1 MILVTGA
8 GGNVGQEL
16 VRELK
21 LRNADY
27 RIASSRKNTD
37 GIYMNFED
45 PASIE
50 PALSGVTRLFLLRP
64 PHLADAKRYFGPV
77 MDAAVRMGVKQ
88 IVFLSVMGADKNQ
101 LVPHAKIE
109 ALIQKSGIPYT
120 FLRPGFFMQNLLN
133 QHGEELINERTIF
146 VPAGKGK
153 TSFVNVADIGAA
165 AAKVLTEAGHENKAY
180 DLTGSE
186 ALNYYEVA
194 ELLSA
199 EWNETI
205 KYANPSVPAFWKKMS
220 RKGVK
225 RDFLIVMIGIYMTA
239 KLGMAKRVSPD
250 LECLLGRK
258 PGTFP
263 QYIAKTGRPNFHST
277 R

>member
-1 MILVTGA
+1 
-8 GGNVGQEL
+8 
-16 VRELK
+16 
-21 LRNADY
+21 
-27 RIASSRKNTD
+27 
-37 GIYMNFED
+37 
-45 PASIE
+45 
-50 PALSGVTRLFLLRP
+50 
-64 PHLADAKRYFGPV
+64 
-77 MDAAVRMGVKQ
+77 
-88 IVFLSVMGADKNQ
+88 MGADKNQ

-120 FLRPGFFMQNLLN
+120 FAPGLFMQNLLN

-205 KYANPSVPAFWKKMS
+205 KYANPSVPAFWKKCPA
-220 RKGVK
+220 KG
-225 RDFLIVMIGIYMTA
+225 
-239 KLGMAKRVSPD
+239 
-250 LECLLGRK
+250 
-258 PGTFP
+258 
-263 QYIAKTGRPNFHST
+263 
-277 R
+277 